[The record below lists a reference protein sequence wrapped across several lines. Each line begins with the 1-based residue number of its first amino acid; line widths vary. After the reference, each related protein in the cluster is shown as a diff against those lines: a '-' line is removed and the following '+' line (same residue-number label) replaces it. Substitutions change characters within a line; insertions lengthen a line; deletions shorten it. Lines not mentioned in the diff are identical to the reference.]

1 MKRRG
6 YIWALGIVA
15 LVVVA
20 AYFGS
25 ARSNAGPPLD
35 PESTSPDGAKALVEL
50 VGRLGGDIDV
60 AEGAPPA
67 DADVVL
73 LLEDRL
79 PNEQADDVEAWV
91 RRGGTLVVTDPT
103 SLFTPRVGGG
113 IDGVLDGGCGVSG
126 FAGVERIDVGEALGF
141 RDPVDADTCFPTG
154 VGESFVTLQD
164 SGDGTIVSLGGPDV
178 FTNELLDE
186 VDNAVLAGQLLAG
199 DGRRTIFLRPT
210 LAGGG
215 DDGLVDLV
223 EAPARAALLQLLIVF
238 LVVVAWR
245 ARRLGDPVAEPQPVQ
260 IQGSELTNAVGRLL
274 QNNRR
279 PDRAA
284 AILRDHARRDLSSL
298 LGLPL
303 DAAAEVVVA
312 TIVARTTLDDAS
324 VRRAVSDPVASDDA
338 LVEVAH
344 LLSRIREELTHER
357 NPVR

>member
-6 YIWALGIVA
+6 YLWALGIVA
-15 LVVVA
+15 LVVAA

-60 AEGAPPA
+60 VDGAPPA

-79 PNEQADDVEAWV
+79 PNEQADEVEAWV
-91 RRGGTLVVTDPT
+91 RRGGTLVVADPT

-113 IDGVLDGGCGVSG
+113 AAGVLDGGCDEPVLPD
-126 FAGVERIDVGEALGF
+126 VERIDVGDALGY
-141 RDPVDADTCFPTG
+141 RAPADADTCFLTG
-154 VGESFVTLQD
+154 IGEAFVTFQHT
-164 SGDGTIVSLGGPDV
+164 GDGTIVSLGGPDV
-178 FTNELLDE
+178 FTNDLLDE
-186 VDNAVLAGQLLAG
+186 VDNAVLAGHLLAG
-199 DGRRTIFLRPT
+199 EGRRTVFLRPT

-223 EAPARAALLQLLIVF
+223 ETPAHAALLQVLVVF

-303 DAAAEVVVA
+303 DATSDVVVD
-312 TIVARTTLDDAS
+312 TLVARTTLDDAS
-324 VRRAVSDPVASDDA
+324 VRRAVSDPVTSDDA

>member
-1 MKRRG
+1 MNRRG
-6 YIWALGIVA
+6 AVWALGILV
-15 LVVVA
+15 LVVLA

-35 PESTSPDGAKALVEL
+35 PDSTSPDGAKALVEL
-50 VGRLGGDIDV
+50 IGRLGGEVDV
-60 AEGAPPA
+60 LDGSPPR

-79 PNEQADDVEAWV
+79 PNEQADEVEAWV
-91 RRGGTLVVTDPT
+91 RRGGTLVVADPT

-113 IDGVLDGGCGVSG
+113 VDGVLDGGCAV
-126 FAGVERIDVGEALGF
+126 AGLDDIDRLDVGAALGYV
-141 RDPVDADTCFPTG
+141 DPVDADTCFPTAAG
-154 VGESFVTLQD
+154 QSFVTVQA
-164 SGDGTIVSLGGPDV
+164 SGDGSIVSLGGPEV
-178 FTNELLDE
+178 FTNAFLDE
-186 VDNAVLAGQLLAG
+186 VDNAVLAGRLLSG
-199 DGRRTIFLRPT
+199 DGRRTVFLRPT

-215 DDGLVDLV
+215 DDGLLDLV
-223 EAPARAALLQLLIVF
+223 EPPARAALFQLLVVF

-245 ARRLGDPVAEPQPVQ
+245 ARRLGQPVPEPQPVQ

-303 DAAAEVVVA
+303 DAPGDVVES
-312 TIVARTTLDDAS
+312 TLTARTALDQRS
-324 VRRAVSDPVASDDA
+324 VRRAVSDPVTSDES

-344 LLSRIREELTHER
+344 LLSRIREELT
-357 NPVR
+357 P